1 MDRFVEEALPSTLRA
16 LAVPRILGDIG
27 DQAGVED
34 ALAIAGGIKA
44 AIEVEVG
51 PSEVQPDLFGYLF
64 QRLQALREE
73 DHVGLIDRSY
83 GDRRS
88 DVAMMVNDGD
98 DFLALCGAALMGGGS
113 DRHFCVTQ
121 PQTHS

>member
-1 MDRFVEEALPSTLRA
+1 MPLLDAFKAEQQPLEFVLPRKGALDPHPQRMDGCVEEAFASAFRG
-16 LAVPRILGDIG
+16 LAVAGILFDIG
-27 DQAGVED
+27 DQAGIEN
-34 ALAIAGGIKA
+34 ARAIVRGIKA

-83 GDRRS
+83 GDRR
-88 DVAMMVNDGD
+88 
-98 DFLALCGAALMGGGS
+98 
-113 DRHFCVTQ
+113 
-121 PQTHS
+121 